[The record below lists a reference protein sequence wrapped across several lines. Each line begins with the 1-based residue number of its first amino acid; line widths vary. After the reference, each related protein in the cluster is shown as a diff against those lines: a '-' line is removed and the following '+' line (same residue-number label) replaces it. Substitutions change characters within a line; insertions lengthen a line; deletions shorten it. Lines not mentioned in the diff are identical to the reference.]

1 VRDSTKLTPS
11 KPPTMIR
18 GLHHELSSTDTT
30 TRFVFLWM
38 QQRCNHPL
46 WYPIIGTAQTI
57 LFQRVRTH
65 FVMTGLAIVTV
76 GPCGLTHH
84 TEGQSKIGLLKQKLK
99 AKRDARWYY
108 WFPPELTLPGGTS
121 IVLRT
126 KSNSLE
132 VASSLGTSLIRLPSH
147 RQLW

>member
-1 VRDSTKLTPS
+1 VKGSTRLTLS

-30 TRFVFLWM
+30 TRFVFLWT
-38 QQRCNHPL
+38 QQHCSHPPL
-46 WYPIIGTAQTI
+46 FPIIGTAQTI

-65 FVMTGLAIVTV
+65 FIMTGLAIVTV
-76 GPCGLTHH
+76 GPCGLTHL

-99 AKRDARWYY
+99 ARRVAQWYY

-121 IVLRT
+121 IALRM

-132 VASSLGTSLIRLPSH
+132 VASSLGTNLIPLRSH